1 MKSSDKRVTAE
12 LLIVT
17 IEAAIAR
24 GVGTTARAVNCWRR
38 RSLYSNA
45 CSGRASSPS
54 RSRRIDGGRV
64 FRAWDG
70 HRLALCR
77 VVSDRFFKA
86 LISRRGLARPKR
98 FERLSPIV
106 VV

>member
-45 CSGRASSPS
+45 CSGRASSLS
-54 RSRRIDGGRV
+54 RGCRIDGT
-64 FRAWDG
+64 
-70 HRLALCR
+70 RLAGVAQQR
-77 VVSDRFFKA
+77 TPGHGTGTETVA
-86 LISRRGLARPKR
+86 LSARQPSLQHHD
-98 FERLSPIV
+98 FMELFV
-106 VV
+106 